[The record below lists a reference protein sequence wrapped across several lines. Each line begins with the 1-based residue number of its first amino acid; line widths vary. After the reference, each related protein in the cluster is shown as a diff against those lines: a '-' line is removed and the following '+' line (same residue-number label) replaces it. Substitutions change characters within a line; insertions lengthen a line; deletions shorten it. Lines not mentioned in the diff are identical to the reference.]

1 MSFLLQTEFICRI
14 YPTKTVLALEVGRVE
29 ETQRSCVL
37 SENTAHSVGHLHRS
51 QGMWNWLTP
60 RLQALTTWPSPRGS
74 VHIPARLVSDL
85 YHHQSLFPLIIPSLL
100 PPTFLLYYL
109 QNLAYSHC
117 SEKLLRHF
125 DRGRV
130 KASCSCD
137 LQGMKVIAAKT
148 VRLTDTAHTMDPQ
161 NH

>member
-1 MSFLLQTEFICRI
+1 M
-14 YPTKTVLALEVGRVE
+14 
-29 ETQRSCVL
+29 RSL
-37 SENTAHSVGHLHRS
+37 RNTAPSVGHPHRR
-51 QGMWNWLTP
+51 QGMRNWLTR

-74 VHIPARLVSDL
+74 VYIPSQLVSDL
-85 YHHQSLFPLIIPSLL
+85 HHHQSLFPLIIPSPL

-109 QNLAYSHC
+109 QNLAYSRC

-125 DRGRV
+125 DGGRV

-137 LQGMKVIAAKT
+137 LQGMRVITAKN